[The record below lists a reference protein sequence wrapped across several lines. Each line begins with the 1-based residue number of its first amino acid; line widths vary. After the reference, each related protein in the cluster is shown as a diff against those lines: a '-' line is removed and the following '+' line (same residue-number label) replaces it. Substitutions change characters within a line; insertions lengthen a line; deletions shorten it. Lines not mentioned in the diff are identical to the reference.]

1 MEEPE
6 VKHLKSLEDDNAR
19 FKKLPAEAMLDN
31 EALQMALAKSIN
43 DRSEAGSRGGD
54 MLVNRSVATSYL
66 QTHRCVPVDRPL
78 SARA

>member
-1 MEEPE
+1 MSNATFFACCKKYAGMEEPE

-43 DRSEAGSRGGD
+43 GRSEAGNRGVD
-54 MLVNRSVATSYL
+54 M
-66 QTHRCVPVDRPL
+66 
-78 SARA
+78 